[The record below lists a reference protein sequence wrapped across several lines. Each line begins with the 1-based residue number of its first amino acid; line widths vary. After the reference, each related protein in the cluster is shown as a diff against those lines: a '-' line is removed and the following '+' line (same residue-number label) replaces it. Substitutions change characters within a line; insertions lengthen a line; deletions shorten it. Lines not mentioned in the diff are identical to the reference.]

1 MSTIKSGFVAL
12 AGKPNV
18 GKSTFINTVFGRK
31 VVIVSD
37 KPQTTRNRI
46 NCIYTDKD
54 AQIVFVDTPGI
65 HKPLHRLGEYMV
77 KAAIQALKGVDVV
90 LFMLDA
96 EDGFTKTDEHVA
108 QIVKEAGTKTI
119 IVVNK
124 IDAVERERAEAIG
137 ETAKKHVENFVS
149 VHYISALR
157 GEGVPEVLEKIKEI
171 LPEGPQYYPEDMVTD
186 RPLSFMVSEIVREKI
201 FHLTYQEVPHS
212 TAVIVEEI
220 KDRPNG
226 VLYIRATIY
235 VERESQK
242 GILIGKNGSMIK
254 KIGTLA
260 REEIEFLVGRKVFL
274 DLNVKVKEKWREKD
288 FIILHEIGM
297 KDEVR

>member
-149 VHYISALR
+149 VHYISALK

>member
-1 MSTIKSGFVAL
+1 MKSGFVAL

-46 NCIYTDKD
+46 NCIYTDDD
-54 AQIVFVDTPGI
+54 AQIIFVDTPGI

-77 KAAIQALKGVDVV
+77 KAAVQALKGVELV

-96 EDGFTKTDEHVA
+96 ADGFTKTDERVA
-108 QIVKEAGTKTI
+108 NIVNESKTKTI
-119 IVVNK
+119 LAVNK
-124 IDAVERERAEAIG
+124 IDVAG
-137 ETAKKHVENFVS
+137 EEKAKSVGELAKSRVENIVS
-149 VHYISALR
+149 VHYISALK
-157 GEGVPEVLEKIKEI
+157 GIGVSEVLEKIKEE

-186 RPLSFMVSEIVREKI
+186 RPFSFMAAEIIREKI
-201 FHLTYQEVPHS
+201 FHLTHQEVPHS
-212 TAVIVEEI
+212 AAVVIEEV

-242 GILIGKNGSMIK
+242 GILIGKGGSMIK

-260 REEIEFLVGRKVFL
+260 REEIEFLAGRKVFL

-288 FIILHEIGM
+288 FIILQEIGL
-297 KDEVR
+297 KHDIK

>member
-108 QIVKEAGTKTI
+108 QIAKEAGTKTI